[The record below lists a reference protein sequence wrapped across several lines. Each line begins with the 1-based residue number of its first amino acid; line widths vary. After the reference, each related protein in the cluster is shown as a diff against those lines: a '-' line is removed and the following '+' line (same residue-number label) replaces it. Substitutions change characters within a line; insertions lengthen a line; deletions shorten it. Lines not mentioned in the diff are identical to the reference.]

1 MSEWRRPGSPLD
13 GDDVASK
20 DNAVR
25 FFVAARGEWQRQAMG
40 GYWPGFIGTGCDCI
54 CIAERRGGWR
64 GSRKGWRRQ
73 VDKCARKGTAA
84 DTPAAR
90 SRRCFCNGK
99 TVGRVMSITTYS
111 PLFTADINHR
121 YHFFFI
127 LSCFVFFL
135 YYFFSFC
142 SCFVVAAFVYQF
154 IFVVSFILMTSLR
167 VVRLWG
173 GEMSMSHSK
182 VDGTWM
188 KYVQKST
195 EKTFIKRSRWQRR
208 YGTIK
213 SP

>member
-99 TVGRVMSITTYS
+99 TVGRVMPITTYS

-127 LSCFVFFL
+127 LSCFVFFFVF
-135 YYFFSFC
+135 FFSLFA
-142 SCFVVAAFVYQF
+142 VVLLLLLFF
-154 IFVVSFILMTSLR
+154 INLSLLWVSFWWLHCGLSDSGAEKCRCPIRRWTVRGWNTSR
-167 VVRLWG
+167 
-173 GEMSMSHSK
+173 SP
-182 VDGTWM
+182 
-188 KYVQKST
+188 QK
-195 EKTFIKRSRWQRR
+195 KLL
-208 YGTIK
+208 
-213 SP
+213 